1 VREHGHRTAI
11 LVPPSGVIA
20 ELWLRR
26 RSTVVDVK
34 HVPITAAGIAL
45 LAVIAANVAAGASA
59 TAQPSRV
66 AIHEQ
71 NKPVGMEHHGQFRLV
86 LNDITVDSGKTSIT
100 LIGSS
105 VGQAKMVGGQPQE
118 LVAGNDN
125 LTGKNGTLSIA
136 FRGISIPVNLNPNT
150 GKAYYTE
157 FGTWK
162 VAHGTGMYK
171 GWKGSG
177 RWADSG
183 SPTIDNVEWDGY
195 ITH

>member
-1 VREHGHRTAI
+1 MRVVEILAEADGDQMKRSLLAASGSVVTAA
-11 LVPPSGVIA
+11 VC
-20 ELWLRR
+20 
-26 RSTVVDVK
+26 
-34 HVPITAAGIAL
+34 AGIAL
-45 LAVIAANVAAGASA
+45 GASGG
-59 TAQPSRV
+59 AQPSRI

-71 NKPVGMEHHGQFRLV
+71 NKPVGNEHHGQFRLV
-86 LNDITVDSGKTSIT
+86 LNEITVDSGKTSIT
-100 LIGSS
+100 LIGSA
-105 VGQAKMVGGQPQE
+105 VGQAKTVGGQPQE

-125 LTGKNGTLSIA
+125 LTGKKGTLSIA

-150 GKAYYTE
+150 GNAYYTE

-162 VAHGTGMYK
+162 VSHGIGMYK